1 MNVAETLRIGT
12 RGSKLAL
19 YQAEQVREGLLTL
32 FPQLRVELTVY
43 KTLGDRQPNLD
54 LIANQG
60 KGVFCS
66 DLEQALLASE
76 IDLAVHS
83 VKDLPGVLQ
92 PGLTL
97 GAYLQRE
104 DPREVLVG
112 RNGWDL
118 ATLPQGARVG
128 TSSLRRLFQLRQ
140 LRPDLDFQPIRGNVE
155 TRVRKVVDGQYD
167 ATVLALAGL
176 RRLGMEDCISQ
187 VFELA
192 ELIPAPGQG
201 CIGVEVRSNNWSA
214 LEKLTAIN
222 HVPTALMVRAE
233 RAFLRRLGGNCRS
246 AYGAVARWRDEEVQL
261 TGLYN
266 GLIRTLTN
274 VAVNPE
280 RIGNLLAEALL
291 ALDDP
296 SEPGRGVG

>member
-19 YQAEQVREGLLTL
+19 YQTEQVREGLIAA
-32 FPQLRVELTVY
+32 FPQLRIELTVY
-43 KTLGDRQPNLD
+43 KTLGDRQPDLD

-66 DLEQALLASE
+66 DLEQALVASE

-83 VKDLPGVLQ
+83 VKDLPGALQ

-187 VFELA
+187 VFELS

-201 CIGVEVRSNNWSA
+201 CIGVEVRSNNWSV
-214 LEKLTAIN
+214 LEKLTALN

-246 AYGAVARWRDEEVQL
+246 AYGAVARWHDEEVQL

-296 SEPGRGVG
+296 AEPGKRVG